1 MTLYLQENHME
12 EIRIL
17 VIWFRARLA
26 EREHDERGFTAVE
39 WLLIALGVITIAG
52 VAVAAVKAYVTGQTN
67 KLGQP

>member
-12 EIRIL
+12 EIRVL
-17 VIWFRARLA
+17 VIWLRARLA
-26 EREHDERGFTAVE
+26 EPERDERGFTAVE

-52 VAVAAVKAYVTGQTN
+52 IAVAAIKAYVTGQTN

>member
-1 MTLYLQENHME
+1 ME

-17 VIWFRARLA
+17 VTWLQARLS
-26 EREHDERGFTAVE
+26 ERERDVRGFTAVE

-52 VAVAAVKAYVTGQTN
+52 IAVAAIKAYVTGQTN